1 LLLPLIPRQNKESMA
16 ECGCQGK
23 ARFGP
28 LKTTLAEIKET

>member
-1 LLLPLIPRQNKESMA
+1 MA

-28 LKTTLAEIKET
+28 LTTTLAEIKET